1 MLECCQEVSKLK
13 PPAYFNL
20 EKLTEKQTEN
30 EKNTDKH
37 QTFLL
42 IELKKRD
49 DRF

>member
-30 EKNTDKH
+30 EKANDKS

-42 IELKKRD
+42 D
-49 DRF
+49 VFT